1 MIKAIRIL
9 VYEGTEIFVTR
20 TLNQSYITSDR
31 PLDLPQGK
39 ITEILREIIRIDK
52 EVKTNDRGD

>member
-9 VYEGTEIFVTR
+9 VYEGSEEFVTR

-31 PLDLPQGK
+31 PLDMPQGK

-52 EVKTNDRGD
+52 EVKTNDQSD